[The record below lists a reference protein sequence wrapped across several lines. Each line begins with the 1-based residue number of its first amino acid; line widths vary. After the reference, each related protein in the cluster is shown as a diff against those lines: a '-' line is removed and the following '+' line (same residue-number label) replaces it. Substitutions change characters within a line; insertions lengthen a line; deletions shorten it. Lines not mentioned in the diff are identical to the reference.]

1 MYAFVIYVMVH
12 LKCQRK
18 CSSAKVAAKSTCT
31 AIVRASIRVI
41 MKSSW
46 QFYSLCM
53 HRMYSAV
60 AQAELKKLHEELA
73 AVRSELRTA
82 LQTTVSTTNA
92 IQTIETEVKEL
103 RTIVNSQAQN
113 VLE

>member
-1 MYAFVIYVMVH
+1 MAILLPLYIFIV
-12 LKCQRK
+12 
-18 CSSAKVAAKSTCT
+18 CT
-31 AIVRASIRVI
+31 QQLH
-41 MKSSW
+41 K
-46 QFYSLCM
+46 
-53 HRMYSAV
+53 
-60 AQAELKKLHEELA
+60 AELKNLYEELA